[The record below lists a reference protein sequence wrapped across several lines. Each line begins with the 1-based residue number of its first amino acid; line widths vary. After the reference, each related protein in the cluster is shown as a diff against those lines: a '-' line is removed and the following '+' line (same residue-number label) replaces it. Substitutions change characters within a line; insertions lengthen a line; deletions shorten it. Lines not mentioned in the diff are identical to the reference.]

1 MKVPI
6 KYKRNAA
13 TVELHKVKR
22 IPSDIDKETKRVRS
36 TYIDAGYPKYVIE
49 TLRNFNT
56 KKVELIIFQWL
67 FDEENNLQYA
77 SRFPQRMDNI
87 LRNVSQVPN
96 SY

>member
-22 IPSDIDKETKRVRS
+22 ILSDIDKETKRVRS

-49 TLRNFNT
+49 TLSNFNT

-67 FDEENNLQYA
+67 FDERKQ
-77 SRFPQRMDNI
+77 FTI
-87 LRNVSQVPN
+87 C
-96 SY
+96 